1 MSKFVVNLTYSDN
14 DELRQATR
22 PSHREYL
29 RSLLADGKLHEAGP
43 FADDSGA
50 VIVYNAESRE
60 EAEAI
65 LAADP
70 FSTTHGIVTSAVI
83 NEWNKVLPDAN

>member
-1 MSKFVVNLTYSDN
+1 MPKFVVNLTYSDK

-22 PSHREYL
+22 PSHRDYL

-50 VIVYNAESRE
+50 VIIYNAADRT

-70 FSTTHGIVTSAVI
+70 FTTTGGIVTSAEI
-83 NEWNKVLPDAN
+83 NEWNKVMPDAN